1 MQNILLVLY
10 NDFHSQSAIHV
21 HHFANNL
28 IAQGLDCVV
37 CVPRDKHT
45 VALLQNTS
53 YKVAEFSDIYYLKDF
68 FHNGKD
74 PDIVHAWTPR
84 EVNRIYC
91 AQLKLIYNFKL
102 VIHLEDNEEYIL
114 EKDINKP
121 FKEILASIDSI
132 EIPERLSHPKLYRE
146 FLASADGVTVI
157 IDNLKEFVPDGVP
170 SLTLWPGADTKH
182 FFVRRKNLQFAESF
196 GIPKDSIIFCYT
208 GNVHAGNKHEVRSI
222 YLAVALM
229 NREGLPAVLIRTGMD
244 TCELLGEG
252 DQWLKKHSI
261 ELGYIDYNRMPDI
274 MALADFLIQPGRPD
288 KFNDYR
294 FPSKLPEFLAM
305 GKPVILPDT
314 NIAQMMEHKKDAFI
328 LPVVDAANIVDAVK
342 LIFKDRKLYEKLSL
356 GAVNFARN
364 NLNWQ
369 TNSESLKSFYEDI
382 WSEKVT
388 IQSRSLEL
396 QDPPPTNKLI
406 EGKIPQIETI
416 QPSLTETADELEN
429 TNAQLPQTQTEV
441 ENTHA
446 QLRQTQ
452 GELEQTKMQRHQI
465 QEKLAILQ
473 SQFHAIEAEQE
484 QFSLVPTR
492 LLEPESKQFLI
503 ERYAKPS
510 SYKAMSY
517 ATARDFCDSAD
528 YLPQLCKLNGDLK
541 NVQRPWIVKEI
552 LSQVPLGSKLLEIG
566 GGIPVV
572 AGFLTELGYDV
583 TIVDPYQGAGNGP
596 IEYEKYTQQYP
607 SVKIIRSL
615 FEPKLQG
622 VNPASIDCI
631 FSISVLE
638 HIWGEALQDVYR
650 GIRKFLRPQ
659 GKSIHCV
666 DHVLRGAGAEGHDE
680 NLKVILL
687 NQLQLQNS
695 AYPIGNFE
703 DEYKRMI
710 GRLKYDLETYYLSAE
725 GHNFWR
731 GGVAYDVFPFRKV
744 VSIETCVSMS

>member
-1 MQNILLVLY
+1 MQNILFVLY

-53 YKVAEFSDIYYLKDF
+53 YTVTEFSEISNLKDF
-68 FHNGKD
+68 FRNGKE

-91 AQLKLIYNFKL
+91 EKLKSIYNFKL
-102 VIHLEDNEEYIL
+102 VIHLEDNEEYII
-114 EKDINKP
+114 EKNIKKP
-121 FKEILASIDSI
+121 LKEILASIDSI
-132 EIPERLSHPKLYRE
+132 EIPERISHPKLYRE

-157 IDNLKEFVPDGVP
+157 IEKLKEFVPDSVP

-182 FFVRRKNLQFAESF
+182 FFIRRKNSQLAESF

-244 TCELLGEG
+244 TCEFLGEG
-252 DQWLKKHSI
+252 EQWLKKHSI
-261 ELGYIDYNRMPDI
+261 ELGYIDYSKMPDV
-274 MALADFLIQPGRPD
+274 MALADFLIQPGRSD

-305 GKPVILPDT
+305 GKPVILPAT
-314 NIAQMMEHKKDAFI
+314 NIALMMEHKKDGFI
-328 LPVVDAANIVDAVK
+328 LPVVDAASIVDAVK
-342 LIFKDRKLYEKLSL
+342 LILNDQDLYEKLSC
-356 GAVNFARN
+356 GSVNFARN

-369 TNSESLKSFYEDI
+369 TNSESLKSFYEKI
-382 WSEKVT
+382 WSSKAT
-388 IQSRSLEL
+388 TLSRSLEF
-396 QDPPPTNKLI
+396 QTPQPPNEEVTG
-406 EGKIPQIETI
+406 EKIAEIETM
-416 QPSLTETADELEN
+416 QPCAGELENKNAKLRQTQGELEN
-429 TNAQLPQTQTEV
+429 TNT
-441 ENTHA
+441 

-452 GELEQTKMQRHQI
+452 GELEQTKIQLHQT
-465 QEKLAILQ
+465 QEKLAVLQ
-473 SQFHAIEAEQE
+473 SQLHAIEAEKQ
-484 QFSLVPTR
+484 QFSILPTR
-492 LLEPESKQFLI
+492 LLESESKQFLI
-503 ERYAKPS
+503 ERYGKPTS
-510 SYKAMSY
+510 PKAMSY

-528 YLPQLCKLNGDLK
+528 YLPQLCKPNGDLK

-552 LSQVPLGSKLLEIG
+552 LSQVPLGGKLLEVG
-566 GGIPVV
+566 GGIPAV
-572 AGFLTELGYDV
+572 AGFLIELGYEV
-583 TIVDPYQGAGNGP
+583 TIVDPYEGAGNGP
-596 IEYEKYTQQYP
+596 IEYEKYRQQYP
-607 SVKIIRSL
+607 DVKIIRAL
-615 FEPKLQG
+615 FEPNIQG
-622 VNPASIDCI
+622 INPASFDCI

-638 HIWGEALQDVYR
+638 HIFGEALQDVFR

-666 DHVLRGAGAEGHDE
+666 DHVLRGAGTEGHEE

-687 NQLQLQNS
+687 NQLQLQNP
-695 AYPIGNFE
+695 AYAVDNFE
-703 DEYKRMI
+703 YEYKRMI

-731 GGVAYDVFPFRKV
+731 GGAAYDVFPFRKV
-744 VSIETCVSMS
+744 VSIETCVSIS

>member
-1 MQNILLVLY
+1 MQNILFVLY
-10 NDFHSQSAIHV
+10 NDFHSQSAIHI

-45 VALLQNTS
+45 VALLQKTS
-53 YKVAEFSDIYYLKDF
+53 YKVTEYREISKLRYF
-68 FHNGKD
+68 FHNGKE

-91 AQLKLIYNFKL
+91 EKLKLLYNFKL
-102 VIHLEDNEEYIL
+102 VIHLEDNEEYIV
-114 EKDINKP
+114 EKDIKKP
-121 FKEILASIDSI
+121 FKEILASLDSI

-157 IDNLKEFVPDGVP
+157 IEKLKEFLPEFVP

-182 FFVRRKNLQFAESF
+182 FFVRRKNLQLAESF

-244 TCELLGEG
+244 TCKLLGES

-261 ELGYIDYNRMPDI
+261 ELGYIDYCMMPDI

-328 LPVVDAANIVDAVK
+328 LPVVDAASIVDAVK
-342 LIFKDRKLYEKLSL
+342 LILNDRELYENLSW
-356 GAVNFARN
+356 GSVNFARN

-369 TNSESLKSFYEDI
+369 TNSESLKSFYEEI
-382 WSEKVT
+382 WSGKAT
-388 IQSRSLEL
+388 RARRSLEF
-396 QDPPPTNKLI
+396 QTSQPPSVLI
-406 EGKIPQIETI
+406 KAKIAEIEAI
-416 QPSLTETADELEN
+416 QPSLIAGELEN
-429 TNAQLPQTQTEV
+429 TN
-441 ENTHA
+441 A

-452 GELEQTKMQRHQI
+452 GELEQTKIQLHQT
-465 QEKLAILQ
+465 QEKLAVIQ
-473 SQFHAIEAEQE
+473 SQLHAIEAEHQ
-484 QFSLVPTR
+484 QFSILPTR
-492 LLEPESKQFLI
+492 LLELESKQFLI
-503 ERYAKPS
+503 ERYAKS
-510 SYKAMSY
+510 TSQKAMSY
-517 ATARDFCDSAD
+517 ATSRDFCDSAD

-552 LSQVPLGSKLLEIG
+552 LSQVPLGGKLLEVG
-566 GGIPVV
+566 GGIPAV

-583 TIVDPYQGAGNGP
+583 TIVDPYEGVGNGP
-596 IEYEKYTQQYP
+596 IEYEKYREQYP
-607 SVKIIRSL
+607 DVKIIRAL
-615 FEPKLQG
+615 FEPNLQG

-650 GIRKFLRPQ
+650 GIHKFLRPQ

-666 DHVLRGAGAEGHDE
+666 DHVLRGVAAEEHEE

-687 NQLQLQNS
+687 NQLQLQNP
-695 AYPIGNFE
+695 AYAVGNFE

-731 GGVAYDVFPFRKV
+731 GSVAYDVFPFRKV
-744 VSIETCVSMS
+744 VSIETCVSIS

>member
-91 AQLKLIYNFKL
+91 EQLKLIYNFKL
-102 VIHLEDNEEYIL
+102 VIHLEDNEEYIV

-157 IDNLKEFVPDGVP
+157 IEKLIEFVPDCVP

-328 LPVVDAANIVDAVK
+328 LPVVDAASIVDAVK
-342 LIFKDRKLYEKLSL
+342 LILNDRELYEKLSL

-364 NLNWQ
+364 NLNWH

-382 WSEKVT
+382 WSEKAT
-388 IQSRSLEL
+388 RWRRSLEF
-396 QDPPPTNKLI
+396 QTPQPPSVVTKA
-406 EGKIPQIETI
+406 QVADIETV
-416 QPSLTETADELEN
+416 QRSLTAGELEN
-429 TNAQLPQTQTEV
+429 TNAQLRQTQGEL
-441 ENTHA
+441 ENTNV

-452 GELEQTKMQRHQI
+452 GELEQTKIQLHQT
-465 QEKLAILQ
+465 QEKLAVIQ
-473 SQFHAIEAEQE
+473 SQLHAIEAEQQ
-484 QFSLVPTR
+484 QFSILPTR
-492 LLEPESKQFLI
+492 LLELESKQFLI
-503 ERYAKPS
+503 ERYAKS
-510 SYKAMSY
+510 TSQKAMNY

-552 LSQVPLGSKLLEIG
+552 LRQVPLGGKLLEVG
-566 GGIPVV
+566 GGIPAV
-572 AGFLTELGYDV
+572 AGFLTELGYEV
-583 TIVDPYQGAGNGP
+583 TIVDPYEGAGNGP
-596 IEYEKYTQQYP
+596 IEYEKYRQQYP
-607 SVKIIRSL
+607 DVKIIRAL
-615 FEPKLQG
+615 FEPNLEG
-622 VNPASIDCI
+622 VIPASFDCI

-638 HIWGEALQDVYR
+638 HIWQEALQDVYR

-666 DHVLRGAGAEGHDE
+666 DHVLRGVAAEGHEE

-687 NQLQLQNS
+687 NQLQLQNPVY
-695 AYPIGNFE
+695 AVGNFE

>member
-1 MQNILLVLY
+1 MQNILFVLY
-10 NDFHSQSAIHV
+10 NDFHSQSAIHI

-45 VALLQNTS
+45 VALLQKTS
-53 YKVAEFSDIYYLKDF
+53 YKVTEYREISKLRYF
-68 FHNGKD
+68 FHNGKE

-91 AQLKLIYNFKL
+91 EKLKLLYNFKL
-102 VIHLEDNEEYIL
+102 VIHLEDNEEYIV
-114 EKDINKP
+114 EKDIKKP
-121 FKEILASIDSI
+121 FKEILASLDSI

-157 IDNLKEFVPDGVP
+157 IEKLKEFLPEFVP

-182 FFVRRKNLQFAESF
+182 FFVRRKNLQLAESF

-244 TCELLGEG
+244 TCKLLGES

-261 ELGYIDYNRMPDI
+261 ELGYIDYCMMPDI

-328 LPVVDAANIVDAVK
+328 LPGVDAASIVDAVK
-342 LIFKDRKLYEKLSL
+342 LILNDRELYENLSW
-356 GAVNFARN
+356 GSVNFARN

-369 TNSESLKSFYEDI
+369 TNSESLKSFYEEI
-382 WSEKVT
+382 WSGKAT
-388 IQSRSLEL
+388 RARRSLEF
-396 QDPPPTNKLI
+396 QTSQPPSVLI
-406 EGKIPQIETI
+406 KAKIAEIEAI
-416 QPSLTETADELEN
+416 QPSLIAGELEN
-429 TNAQLPQTQTEV
+429 TN
-441 ENTHA
+441 A

-452 GELEQTKMQRHQI
+452 GELEQTKIQLHQT
-465 QEKLAILQ
+465 QEKLAVIQ
-473 SQFHAIEAEQE
+473 SQLHAIEAEHQ
-484 QFSLVPTR
+484 QFSILPTR
-492 LLEPESKQFLI
+492 LLELESKQFLI
-503 ERYAKPS
+503 ERYAKS
-510 SYKAMSY
+510 TSQKAMSY
-517 ATARDFCDSAD
+517 ATSRDFCDSAD

-552 LSQVPLGSKLLEIG
+552 LSQVPLGGKLLEVG
-566 GGIPVV
+566 GGIPAV

-583 TIVDPYQGAGNGP
+583 TIVDPYEGVGNGP
-596 IEYEKYTQQYP
+596 IEYEKYREQYP
-607 SVKIIRSL
+607 DVKIIRAL
-615 FEPKLQG
+615 FEPNLQG

-650 GIRKFLRPQ
+650 GIHKFLRPQ

-666 DHVLRGAGAEGHDE
+666 DHVLRGVAAEEHEE

-687 NQLQLQNS
+687 NQLQLQNP
-695 AYPIGNFE
+695 AYAVGNFE

-731 GGVAYDVFPFRKV
+731 GSVAYDVFPFRKV
-744 VSIETCVSMS
+744 VSIETCVSIS

>member
-1 MQNILLVLY
+1 MQNILFVLY

-53 YKVAEFSDIYYLKDF
+53 YKVTEFSEIYNLKDF
-68 FHNGKD
+68 FHNGKE

-84 EVNRIYC
+84 EVNRIYYKK
-91 AQLKLIYNFKL
+91 LKSIYNFKL
-102 VIHLEDNEEYIL
+102 IIHLEDNEEYIV
-114 EKDINKP
+114 EKDIKKP

-132 EIPERLSHPKLYRE
+132 EIPERISHPKLYRE

-157 IDNLKEFVPDGVP
+157 IEKLKEFVPDCVP

-182 FFVRRKNLQFAESF
+182 FFVRRKNLQYAESF

-244 TCELLGEG
+244 TCELLAEG
-252 DQWLKKHSI
+252 DQWLKKYSI
-261 ELGYIDYNRMPDI
+261 ELGYIDYSRMPDI

-328 LPVVDAANIVDAVK
+328 LPVVDAASIVDAVK
-342 LIFKDRKLYEKLSL
+342 LIWNDQEFYENLSF
-356 GAVNFARN
+356 GSVNFARN

-369 TNSESLKSFYEDI
+369 TNSKSLKSFYEEI
-382 WSEKVT
+382 WSGKAT
-388 IQSRSLEL
+388 RYRRSLEF
-396 QDPPPTNKLI
+396 QTPQPPNVVTKAKIAEI
-406 EGKIPQIETI
+406 EAI
-416 QPSLTETADELEN
+416 QPSLIAGELEN
-429 TNAQLPQTQTEV
+429 TNT
-441 ENTHA
+441 
-446 QLRQTQ
+446 QLRQRQ
-452 GELEQTKMQRHQI
+452 GELEQTKIELHQT

-473 SQFHAIEAEQE
+473 SQLLAIEAEKQ
-484 QFSLVPTR
+484 QFSILPIC
-492 LLEPESKQFLI
+492 LLESESKQFLT

-552 LSQVPLGSKLLEIG
+552 LSQVPLGGKLLEVG
-566 GGIPVV
+566 GGIPAV

-583 TIVDPYQGAGNGP
+583 TIVDPYEGAGNGP

-607 SVKIIRSL
+607 DVKIIRSL
-615 FEPKLQG
+615 FEPNLQG

-666 DHVLRGAGAEGHDE
+666 DHVLRGAAAEEHEE

-687 NQLQLQNS
+687 NQLQLQNP
-695 AYPIGNFE
+695 AYAVGNFE

-731 GGVAYDVFPFRKV
+731 GSVAYDVFPFRKV